1 MHKLRIYFIALTLL
15 ATAAAPV
22 VAQSLGVK
30 LLADGAAL
38 ATALAADNNNNS
50 NSNNSNANDNNNNSN
65 SNNSNANE
73 NDNNSNSN
81 NNNANENDNNEN
93 TNNNNANSN
102 NNNGNENGD
111 NEDNQSSD
119 DNDNNSD
126 VFVAPPSRAPAP
138 APVAA
143 CSTPGQE
150 MTFQS
155 GDGRV
160 TVKVFPSLTQSV
172 KFSIRLPI
180 DPASVPPA
188 PGPVVGGL
196 LLQLLAESCDGT
208 PIATLPA
215 EVNLGVHYTDAD
227 AAGLNEANFTLSRLD
242 TSANQWRQV
251 TKQATDPTSNFTS
264 ATIVD
269 LGYYVLHQ
277 RS

>member
-1 MHKLRIYFIALTLL
+1 MHKLRIYLVALTLL

-22 VAQSLGVK
+22 VAQAFGVK

-50 NSNNSNANDNNNNSN
+50 NSNNNNANANNNNGNSN
-65 SNNSNANE
+65 SNSNSNSNAN
-73 NDNNSNSN
+73 N
-81 NNNANENDNNEN
+81 NNENANKNANDNNEN
-93 TNNNNANSN
+93 TNNNNSNAN
-102 NNNGNENGD
+102 NNNGNDNGD
-111 NEDNQSSD
+111 NEDSD
-119 DNDNNSD
+119 DNDNDSD
-126 VFVAPPSRAPAP
+126 VFVAPPPRAPAP

-160 TVKVFPSLTQSV
+160 IVKVFPSLTQSV

-215 EVNLGVHYTDAD
+215 EVNLGVHYADAD

-242 TSANQWRQV
+242 TTANQWRQV
-251 TKQATDPTSNFTS
+251 TKQATDPASNFTS
-264 ATIVD
+264 ATIMD